1 MDALIRV
8 EERQLVAIRRQQSI
22 YLIFSSTDTR
32 RSSAPIEK
40 CSTPSFT
47 SADFDSH
54 GSRTSICDTDY
65 SDRNGNDGST
75 QSSSLVR
82 QSATE

>member
-1 MDALIRV
+1 MDALMRV
-8 EERQLVAIRRQQSI
+8 EERHLVGIRREQSI

-32 RSSAPIEK
+32 RSSASIEK
-40 CSTPSFT
+40 CSAPSFT
-47 SADFDSH
+47 STDFDSH

-65 SDRNGNDGST
+65 SDHDGNDGSA
-75 QSSSLVR
+75 QSSRLVR